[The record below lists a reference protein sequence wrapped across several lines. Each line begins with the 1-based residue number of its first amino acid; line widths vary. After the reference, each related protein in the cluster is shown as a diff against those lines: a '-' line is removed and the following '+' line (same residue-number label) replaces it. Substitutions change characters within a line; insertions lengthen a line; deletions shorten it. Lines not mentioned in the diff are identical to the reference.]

1 MQKVPRSSTGS
12 GTNTS
17 EGLKKQLQV
26 TDQNTTLLIL
36 NSASLRFFFFFFSP
50 VVFHQLAIDY
60 SKAVQHTDNAV
71 KVSASV
77 FYCMLVARWKAC
89 RLEGAQ

>member
-26 TDQNTTLLIL
+26 TDQNTTLCIL
-36 NSASLRFFFFFFSP
+36 NSASLRFSFFSP
-50 VVFHQLAIDY
+50 VVFHQLAID
-60 SKAVQHTDNAV
+60 SSRAVQHTDNAV
-71 KVSASV
+71 KVSEKHFLLHV
-77 FYCMLVARWKAC
+77 LVARWKAC